1 MPKDRFE
8 VSPSHSYLE
17 SLETVI
23 YKFSYIYKE
32 KSNDISYKNVCV
44 VEIVQ
49 VPKIKNDNINPITLF
64 DHILKNN
71 ISVKGVEKR
80 IFIRIVNSVYNTDL
94 ISNTA
99 ILSFDKFQYMR
110 KSRFLLPGLRRENIE
125 DVNDPKILADLVK
138 ENVVYASG
146 VNNKQK
152 KDEVENVILVCI
164 ILIENPEYLQKDH
177 TLSKIPQIF
186 QD

>member
-1 MPKDRFE
+1 
-8 VSPSHSYLE
+8 
-17 SLETVI
+17 
-23 YKFSYIYKE
+23 
-32 KSNDISYKNVCV
+32 
-44 VEIVQ
+44 
-49 VPKIKNDNINPITLF
+49 
-64 DHILKNN
+64 
-71 ISVKGVEKR
+71 
-80 IFIRIVNSVYNTDL
+80 
-94 ISNTA
+94 
-99 ILSFDKFQYMR
+99 MR